1 MRNNKK
7 EFEKIYKKLA
17 GINKTTIK
25 QIKDEMQLAI
35 DVAWD
40 NNNVNFRN
48 LFPNGKPTLE
58 EFLMVMK
65 DEVSKNDKR

>member
-17 GINKTTIK
+17 DINKTTIK

-35 DVAWD
+35 DVAGN

-65 DEVSKNDKR
+65 DEVSKNYKH